1 MALKNPQTGDETH
14 RGKGSNPKN
23 SFSKRSTF
31 PAVSIQPKI
40 KMKKER
46 KELTLNNITVF
57 SFPPPHHLS
66 GLCIGRALGAPGA
79 PPLLRD
85 AAGMRIRQ
93 HPGPGGITAALCL
106 QSEAGGAAKHVSL
119 SRFPLFSFLCLVSFS
134 LPLG

>member
-1 MALKNPQTGDETH
+1 MKLTEE
-14 RGKGSNPKN
+14 KGATQRIPFQKGVHS
-23 SFSKRSTF
+23 RQF
-31 PAVSIQPKI
+31 PYNRKL